1 MIDLNEIAKEIRE
14 IIEKKQ
20 KELCLSFVED
30 THTYYIKNEK
40 GKIISNYPS
49 VSGLIDHFY
58 LPFDAEAKSLQM
70 CNGDYDKQKI
80 LLEEWKGKGT
90 YATNIGSRAHYELE
104 LEAIRRY
111 GNYKMVRE
119 PEFIVNEEQIIKSDK
134 MIIAGKKFL
143 DLMINERKAVLLDT
157 ETTMGSNSLKYFGT
171 PDKLWLVLNKKKDDF
186 FLYCTD
192 WKTNKPENFIP
203 KSYHGMMYPPF
214 DDFYATTLE
223 HYYVQLPLYIR
234 LLFDML
240 KGSKYENLK
249 LGACIVV
256 LIKDDETFQEYRV
269 PQIFIDNLLTMDLKP
284 YIKLKNKKT
293 EEKYY
298 D

>member
-1 MIDLNEIAKEIRE
+1 MIDLDDIAKEIRE
-14 IIEKKQ
+14 IINKKQ
-20 KELCLSFVED
+20 KELEISFIEN
-30 THTYYIKNEK
+30 THTYFIKDSK
-40 GKIISNYPS
+40 GKIRSDYPS

-58 LPFDAEAKSLQM
+58 LPFDDKAKSLQM
-70 CNGDYDKQKI
+70 CNGDVDKQKI
-80 LLEEWKGKGT
+80 LLAEWKAKGDF
-90 YATNIGSRAHYELE
+90 ATNMGSRAHYELE
-104 LEAIRRY
+104 LEVIRRY
-111 GNYKMVRE
+111 GNYKSVRE
-119 PEFIVNEEQIIKSDK
+119 PEFIVNDEQINKSNN
-134 MIIAGKKFL
+134 MILAGKKFL

-157 ETTMGSNSLKYFGT
+157 ETTMGSNTLKYFGT
-171 PDKLWLVLNKKKDDF
+171 PDKLWLALNKNKDGIL
-186 FLYCTD
+186 LYCSD

-214 DDFYATTLE
+214 DDYYATTLQ

-249 LGACIVV
+249 LGGCIVV
-256 LIKDDETFQEYRV
+256 LLKDDKTYQEYRV

-284 YIKLKNKKT
+284 YIKTKKK
-293 EEKYY
+293 EEKLY